1 VKTVL
6 TWLAIAIG
14 AMWLLKNPAQ
24 AAALIQQ
31 FAHALSTLAS
41 SL

>member
-1 VKTVL
+1 MKTVL

-14 AMWLLKNPAQ
+14 AMWLLKNPDQ
-24 AAALIQQ
+24 AAVLIHE
-31 FAHALSTLAS
+31 FTHALSTLAS

>member
-6 TWLAIAIG
+6 TWLAIIIG

-24 AAALIQQ
+24 AADLIHQ

>member
-1 VKTVL
+1 MKTVL

-14 AMWLLKNPAQ
+14 AMWVLKNPAS
-24 AAALIQQ
+24 AAAMVQQ
-31 FAHALSTLAS
+31 FIHALSTLAS